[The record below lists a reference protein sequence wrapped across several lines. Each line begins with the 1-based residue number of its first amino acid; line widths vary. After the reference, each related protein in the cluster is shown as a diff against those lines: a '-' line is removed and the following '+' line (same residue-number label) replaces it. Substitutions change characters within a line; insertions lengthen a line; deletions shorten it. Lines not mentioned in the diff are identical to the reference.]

1 MEEASFLS
9 LLDELYQDGLRH
21 DAETTDRLRRRRN
34 LEPDAAALLS
44 LIVRAMGARKVLEIG
59 TSNGYSTLWLAE
71 AVREQD
77 GRLCSVDLDAD
88 AQRQAAD
95 NLAAAGL
102 TDMVELRCADGGEV
116 LAELPDASYDVIF
129 LDSERPEYP
138 GWWPHPAR
146 VLRPGGLLAV
156 DNVLS
161 HADEVAPLLRL
172 IENDPLLTVTVVPVG
187 KGELLAVKS
196 AQ

>member
-1 MEEASFLS
+1 M
-9 LLDELYQDGLRH
+9 
-21 DAETTDRLRRRRN
+21 
-34 LEPDAAALLS
+34 
-44 LIVRAMGARKVLEIG
+44 VRAMGARTVLEIG
-59 TSNGYSTLWLAE
+59 TTNGYSTLWLAD
-71 AVREQD
+71 AVREQG
-77 GRLCSVDLDAD
+77 GRVLSVDLDPE

-95 NLAAAGL
+95 NLAVAGL
-102 TDMVELRCADGGEV
+102 TDLVELRCADGGEV
-116 LAELPDASYDVIF
+116 LAELPDASQDVIF

-138 GWWPHPAR
+138 GWWPHPLR

-172 IENDPLLTVTVVPVG
+172 IEDARLLTATVVPVG

-196 AQ
+196 VQ